1 MKLLLK
7 NFQQENQN
15 NLLKENNMSKQS
27 KQPGG
32 IRAIV
37 GFLLTFLFSNVF
49 LLIYGLFK
57 TKESKDK

>member
-1 MKLLLK
+1 MTKHK
-7 NFQQENQN
+7 
-15 NLLKENNMSKQS
+15 

-57 TKESKDK
+57 TRKSKDK